1 MAKRHPASRNVDTGA
16 RTDPIGDRPDLVA
29 WRHRHE
35 LRRSSAAQQHRT
47 VKQYA
52 RKQKHRHTNRGDS

>member
-1 MAKRHPASRNVDTGA
+1 MSKQLDARNAGSRA
-16 RTDPIGDRPDLVA
+16 RGNHIGDRPDLVA

-47 VKQYA
+47 VKQYT
-52 RKQKHRHTNRGDS
+52 RKRKHRYADRWPD